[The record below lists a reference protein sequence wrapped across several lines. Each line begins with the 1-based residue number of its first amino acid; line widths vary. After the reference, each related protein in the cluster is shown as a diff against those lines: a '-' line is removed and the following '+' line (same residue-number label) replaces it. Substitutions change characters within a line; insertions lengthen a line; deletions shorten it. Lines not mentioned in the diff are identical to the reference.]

1 MLSFNCQCSLLSNA
15 EISQNRRIFLWALI
29 LILHSKSRFPNIC
42 VLFRMDKWLSRQP
55 KVFQNWF
62 YWFFLFLDSCMD
74 YIFIHSSKIQQKNL
88 ILNAEENCWVPSA
101 YEELKIQWAL
111 VRCNILSNESKMLRW
126 WSCETDRWCIVLSIF
141 LMIFAD
147 NHLKVTM
154 IYSNNQLKEDCQEQ
168 LLQSKCNLKIIETH

>member
-74 YIFIHSSKIQQKNL
+74 YIFIHSNPL
-88 ILNAEENCWVPSA
+88 
-101 YEELKIQWAL
+101 AL
-111 VRCNILSNESKMLRW
+111 AKKS
-126 WSCETDRWCIVLSIF
+126 
-141 LMIFAD
+141 
-147 NHLKVTM
+147 H
-154 IYSNNQLKEDCQEQ
+154 
-168 LLQSKCNLKIIETH
+168 SKCWRKLLSSKCIRGIKNTMSACALQYFIERIKDVEVVVMWNR